1 MKQLN
6 KVTKKECMD
15 AINYFCTLGIRGET
29 MGSDDALYT
38 EILLKKVCNDY
49 NVELIKD
56 DNE

>member
-38 EILLKKVCNDY
+38 EIQIGRAHV
-49 NVELIKD
+49 
-56 DNE
+56 